1 METPKIPSFFKSY
14 QPKKFN
20 FIPRYYDSEK
30 ERKEELL
37 NSKRKNIKFRRK
49 IILKNTKNER
59 KYKIIFL
66 IIILSLLSYKL
77 II

>member
-1 METPKIPSFFKSY
+1 MQAPKLPSFFKTFN
-14 QPKKFN
+14 PRKFN
-20 FIPRYYDSEK
+20 FIPRYYDAEK

-37 NSKRKNIKFRRK
+37 NPKRKTIKFKRK
-49 IILKNTKNER
+49 TLLKNTKNER

-66 IIILSLLSYKL
+66 IIVLSLLSYNL

>member
-1 METPKIPSFFKSY
+1 MQAPKLPSFFKTFN
-14 QPKKFN
+14 PRKFN
-20 FIPRYYDSEK
+20 FIPRYYDAEK

-37 NSKRKNIKFRRK
+37 NPKRKTIKFKRK
-49 IILKNTKNER
+49 TLLKNTKNER

-66 IIILSLLSYKL
+66 IIILSLLSYNL

>member
-1 METPKIPSFFKSY
+1 MYTPKLPSFFKSY
-14 QPKKFN
+14 QAKKFN
-20 FIPRYYDSEK
+20 FIPRYYDAKK

-37 NSKRKNIKFRRK
+37 NSKIKSIKFRRK
-49 IILKNTKNER
+49 SLPKNMKNER
-59 KYKIIFL
+59 RYKIIFL